1 MSFTAKRRAALA
13 AFTSGT
19 TLLLVISS
27 GPGASAA
34 ADGRDHGGPHLPS
47 SLRCGPAAI
56 ATGFSDSLDK
66 LVYNGVELGG
76 LSDLAYDQRSHSW
89 VATVDNHG
97 TDPARLW
104 SFRDLAHP
112 TVWRDPLV
120 LKKTDGTEY
129 NGQNSDNEGLAVLP
143 DGDYLVSS
151 ETEPSIR
158 VYGRD
163 GVQKQQLPIPAR
175 FAVTGTT
182 PDGQATNNAT
192 LEGLTITPD
201 GRTVIAAM
209 EGALSGDVSA
219 TGDATL
225 HRFLVYTADKH
236 GTWKLTKQ
244 IAYRTDAGMRV
255 PEVTAYS
262 NDAFLVEEASFSAAA
277 GNAVNLFAVTG
288 LDKAKDVSSFANLS
302 TAPAKDVVKKQEV
315 ADLVECPTLG
325 ATAKQTQTNPL
336 LDNFEGMAVTG
347 HAFGL
352 TGVSLISDDNF
363 SAAQTTRVL
372 NLLVRLPE

>member
-1 MSFTAKRRAALA
+1 MPFTAKRRAALA
-13 AFTSGT
+13 TLTSGT

-27 GPGASAA
+27 GAGASAA
-34 ADGRDHGGPHLPS
+34 AGGSRGGAHLPGG
-47 SLRCGPAAI
+47 LQCGPAAI
-56 ATGFSDSLDK
+56 TTGYSDSLDK
-66 LVYNGVELGG
+66 LVHDGVELGG
-76 LSDLAYDQRSHSW
+76 LSDLAYDPRSRSW

-104 SFRDLAHP
+104 YFRDLAQP

-120 LKKTDGTEY
+120 LKKPDGTEY

-158 VYGRD
+158 IYGRD

-182 PDGQATNNAT
+182 AEGQATNNAT

-201 GRTVIAAM
+201 GRTIIAAM

-236 GTWKLTKQ
+236 GTWTLTKQ

-262 NDAFLVEEASFSAAA
+262 DDAFLVEEASFSAAA

-288 LDKAKDVSSFANLS
+288 LAKAKDVSGFDDLS
-302 TAPAKDVVKKQEV
+302 TAPARDIVKKQEV

-325 ATAKQTQTNPL
+325 APAKQTQTNPL